1 VRDALGNVQSVLV
14 LGGGSDIAL
23 ATVRRL
29 VDGRARTV
37 VLAAHHPDALGPTAD
52 ELRAAGATTVEVV
65 PFDADATD
73 THTAM
78 IDGLF
83 ERFGDFDVVLI
94 AFGVL
99 GDQAVAEHDA
109 DAALEIARVNYLGT
123 ISVAVPVAN
132 RMKAQGHGTIVALSS
147 VAGERV
153 RRSNFVYGSSK
164 AGMDGFLQGLGDS
177 LVGTGVKVMLVRP
190 GFVATKMTE
199 GMSPAPLST
208 TADAVAAAI
217 VAGLARGSETVWV
230 PGTLRYV
237 MSVLRH
243 VPRPIFR
250 KPPL

>member
-23 ATVRRL
+23 ATVRSL
-29 VDGRARTV
+29 VGGRTRTV
-37 VLAAHHPDALGPTAD
+37 VLAAHHPEKLADVAD

-65 PFDADATD
+65 PFDADAVD
-73 THTAM
+73 GHTALV
-78 IDGLF
+78 DGWF
-83 ERFGDFDVVLI
+83 DRFGDFDVVLI

-99 GDQAVAEHDA
+99 GDQDVAEVDA
-109 DAALEIARVNYLGT
+109 EAALEVARVNYLGT
-123 ISVAVPVAN
+123 ISVAVPVAQ
-132 RMKAQGHGTIVALSS
+132 RMRGQGHGTIVALSS
-147 VAGERV
+147 VAGERA

-164 AGMDGFLQGLGDS
+164 AGMDAFLQGLGDS
-177 LVGTGVKVMLVRP
+177 LVGTGVKVMIVRP

-199 GMSPAPLST
+199 GLNPAPLAT
-208 TADAVAAAI
+208 TSDAVADAI
-217 VAGLARGSETVWV
+217 VTGLARGSETVWV

-250 KPPL
+250 KLPL